1 MSTAASMS
9 LVLQSLPDLSAHGV
23 SRAEGDETV
32 REDVLWSEATADSVT
47 AETRALL
54 DDNPFERPQ
63 YSLRPQTHDQLARV
77 RAAANPSSSQKNPG
91 STPSKPYA
99 LPTKDSRRSTEERNW
114 ARALLLCSEDWAGC
128 AVNEKNFDAAIKFVR
143 PGLGLFPVQLIL
155 TRFPPAVHRGLE
167 GEAPRR
173 PRRPFHIVHRQ
184 QASSAVAQRDGAGA
198 DPAAHPGR
206 RHQNRHD
213 GKFSGFL
220 SLGILEADVSTPVG
234 LQRLRLPPR

>member
-1 MSTAASMS
+1 MSTAAS
-9 LVLQSLPDLSAHGV
+9 
-23 SRAEGDETV
+23 DETV

-128 AVNEKNFDAAIKFVR
+128 AVNEKNFDAAINSSR
-143 PGLGLFPVQLIL
+143 TGRRGTATAETTLP
-155 TRFPPAVHRGLE
+155 HRSSSTSFFRCGAARRS
-167 GEAPRR
+167 GSR
-173 PRRPFHIVHRQ
+173 PRSSPGSPTPKPTRWPTK
-184 QASSAVAQRDGAGA
+184 ASF
-198 DPAAHPGR
+198 AASLTGLSFPI
-206 RHQNRHD
+206 
-213 GKFSGFL
+213 FSPTPPPL
-220 SLGILEADVSTPVG
+220 SLPSSCPSLKRRFGFTP
-234 LQRLRLPPR
+234 R